1 MDDIPSHDI
10 GDLVDQLKN
19 AEKYLKKPEKAEEEF
34 NLDPEE
40 LEKFILNN
48 AGKLVK
54 KSIEMVDEVKQ
65 YVETAPE
72 SRDVSS
78 LSELINASSS
88 AIETLSKILVQNKKD
103 KTQKEVKQMDID
115 GKKQLMQGEFNAKVM
130 LSRDDVMKELFAK
143 VEKDEIKNITPDE
156 HQEFQH

>member
-54 KSIEMVDEVKQ
+54 KSIDMVDEVKQ

-143 VEKDEIKNITPDE
+143 VEREEKDITPTQS
-156 HQEFQH
+156 QE

>member
-1 MDDIPSHDI
+1 MEDIPSHDI

-34 NLDPEE
+34 NLNPEE

-54 KSIEMVDEVKQ
+54 KSIDMVDEVKQ

-115 GKKQLMQGEFNAKVM
+115 GKKQLMQGEFNAKMM
-130 LSRDDVMKELFAK
+130 LSRDDVMNELFKK
-143 VEKDEIKNITPDE
+143 VEAEEKNITPTPS
-156 HQEFQH
+156 QE

>member
-1 MDDIPSHDI
+1 MDDIPGHDI

-88 AIETLSKILVQNKKD
+88 AIETLSKILVQNKRD
-103 KTQKEVKQMDID
+103 KTKKEVKQMDID

-143 VEKDEIKNITPDE
+143 VEKEEKNITPTQS
-156 HQEFQH
+156 QE

>member
-1 MDDIPSHDI
+1 MEDIPGHDI
-10 GDLVDQLKN
+10 GNLVDQLKN

-54 KSIEMVDEVKQ
+54 KSIDMVDEVKQ

-88 AIETLSKILVQNKKD
+88 AIETLSKILVQNKRD

-143 VEKDEIKNITPDE
+143 VEKEEKNITPTQF
-156 HQEFQH
+156 QE

>member
-1 MDDIPSHDI
+1 MEDIPGHDI

-19 AEKYLKKPEKAEEEF
+19 AEKYLKKPEKAEEDF
-34 NLDPEE
+34 NLNPEE

-54 KSIEMVDEVKQ
+54 KSIDMVDEVKQ

-88 AIETLSKILVQNKKD
+88 AIETLSKILVQNKRD

-115 GKKQLMQGEFNAKVM
+115 GKKQLMQGEFNAKMM
-130 LSRDDVMKELFAK
+130 LSRDDVMKELFKK
-143 VEKDEIKNITPDE
+143 VEAEEKNITPTQS
-156 HQEFQH
+156 QE

>member
-1 MDDIPSHDI
+1 MDDLPGHEI

-19 AEKYLKKPEKAEEEF
+19 AEQFLKKPEKAEEQF
-34 NLDPEE
+34 DLNPEE

-54 KSIEMVDEVKQ
+54 KSIDMVDEVKQ

-88 AIETLSKILVQNKKD
+88 AIETLSKILVQNKRD

-115 GKKQLMQGEFNAKVM
+115 GKKQLMQGEFNAKMM
-130 LSRDDVMKELFAK
+130 LSRDDVMNELFKK
-143 VEKDEIKNITPDE
+143 VDKEEKNVTPTEYLDSE
-156 HQEFQH
+156 D

>member
-1 MDDIPSHDI
+1 MEDIPSHDI

-19 AEKYLKKPEKAEEEF
+19 AEKYLKKPEKAEEDF

-54 KSIEMVDEVKQ
+54 KSIDMVDEVKQ

-88 AIETLSKILVQNKKD
+88 AIETLSKILVQNKRD

-115 GKKQLMQGEFNAKVM
+115 GKKQLMQGEFNAKIM
-130 LSRDDVMKELFAK
+130 LSRDDVMNELFKK
-143 VEKDEIKNITPDE
+143 VEAEEKNITPTPS
-156 HQEFQH
+156 QE

>member
-54 KSIEMVDEVKQ
+54 KSIDMVDEVKQ

-115 GKKQLMQGEFNAKVM
+115 GKKQLMQGEFNAKMM
-130 LSRDDVMKELFAK
+130 LSRDDVMNELFKK
-143 VEKDEIKNITPDE
+143 VEAEEKNITPTPS
-156 HQEFQH
+156 QE

>member
-54 KSIEMVDEVKQ
+54 KSIDMVDEVKQ

-130 LSRDDVMKELFAK
+130 LSRDDVMKELFSK
-143 VEKDEIKNITPDE
+143 VEREEKDITPTQS
-156 HQEFQH
+156 QES

>member
-1 MDDIPSHDI
+1 MEDIPGHDI

-54 KSIEMVDEVKQ
+54 KSIDMVDEVKQ

-88 AIETLSKILVQNKKD
+88 AIETLSKILVQNKRD

-143 VEKDEIKNITPDE
+143 VEKEEKNITLTQS
-156 HQEFQH
+156 QE

>member
-1 MDDIPSHDI
+1 MDDLPGHEI

-19 AEKYLKKPEKAEEEF
+19 AEQFLKKPEKAEEEF
-34 NLDPEE
+34 DLNPEE

-54 KSIEMVDEVKQ
+54 KSIDMVDEVKQ

-88 AIETLSKILVQNKKD
+88 AIETLSKILVQNKRD

-115 GKKQLMQGEFNAKVM
+115 GKKQLMQGEFNAKMM
-130 LSRDDVMKELFAK
+130 LSRDDVMNELFKK
-143 VEKDEIKNITPDE
+143 VDKEEKNVTPTEYLDSE
-156 HQEFQH
+156 D

>member
-115 GKKQLMQGEFNAKVM
+115 GKKQLMQGEFNAKIM

-143 VEKDEIKNITPDE
+143 VEREEKDITPTRS
-156 HQEFQH
+156 QEL

>member
-1 MDDIPSHDI
+1 MEDIPGHDI

-19 AEKYLKKPEKAEEEF
+19 AEKYLKKPEKAEEDF
-34 NLDPEE
+34 NLNPEE

-54 KSIEMVDEVKQ
+54 KSIDMVDEVKQ

-88 AIETLSKILVQNKKD
+88 AIETLSKILVQNKRD

-115 GKKQLMQGEFNAKVM
+115 GKKQLMQGEFNAKMM
-130 LSRDDVMKELFAK
+130 LSRDDVMNELFKK
-143 VEKDEIKNITPDE
+143 VEAEEKNITPTQS
-156 HQEFQH
+156 QE

>member
-1 MDDIPSHDI
+1 MEDIPGHEI

-54 KSIEMVDEVKQ
+54 KSIDMVDEVKQ

-88 AIETLSKILVQNKKD
+88 AIETLSKILVQNKRD

-143 VEKDEIKNITPDE
+143 VEKEEKNITPTQF
-156 HQEFQH
+156 QE

>member
-1 MDDIPSHDI
+1 MEDIPGHEI

-19 AEKYLKKPEKAEEEF
+19 AEQYLKKPHKAEEDF
-34 NLDPEE
+34 DLDPEE

-54 KSIEMVDEVKQ
+54 KSIDMVDEVKQ

-88 AIETLSKILVQNKKD
+88 AIETLSKILVQNKRD

-115 GKKQLMQGEFNAKVM
+115 GKKQLMQGEFNAKMM
-130 LSRDDVMKELFAK
+130 LSRDDVMNELFKK
-143 VEKDEIKNITPDE
+143 VEAEEKNITPPE
-156 HQEFQH
+156 PQE

>member
-1 MDDIPSHDI
+1 MEDIPGHEI

-19 AEKYLKKPEKAEEEF
+19 AEQYLKKPHKAEEDF
-34 NLDPEE
+34 DLDPEE

-54 KSIEMVDEVKQ
+54 KSIDMVDEVKQ

-88 AIETLSKILVQNKKD
+88 AIETLSKILVQNKRD

-115 GKKQLMQGEFNAKVM
+115 GKKQLMQGEFNAKMM
-130 LSRDDVMKELFAK
+130 LSRDDVMNELFKK
-143 VEKDEIKNITPDE
+143 VDAEEKNITPPE
-156 HQEFQH
+156 PQE

>member
-1 MDDIPSHDI
+1 MEDIPGHDI

-54 KSIEMVDEVKQ
+54 KSIDMVDEVKQ

-88 AIETLSKILVQNKKD
+88 AIETLSKILVQNKRD

-115 GKKQLMQGEFNAKVM
+115 GKKQLMQGEFNAKMM
-130 LSRDDVMKELFAK
+130 LSRDDVMNELFKK
-143 VEKDEIKNITPDE
+143 VEAEEKNITPTPS
-156 HQEFQH
+156 QE

>member
-1 MDDIPSHDI
+1 MEDIPSHDI

-19 AEKYLKKPEKAEEEF
+19 AEKYLKKPEKAEEDF
-34 NLDPEE
+34 DLNPEE

-54 KSIEMVDEVKQ
+54 KSIDMVDEVKQ

-88 AIETLSKILVQNKKD
+88 AIETLSKILVQNKRD

-115 GKKQLMQGEFNAKVM
+115 GKKQLMQGEFNAKMM
-130 LSRDDVMKELFAK
+130 LSRDDVMNELFKK
-143 VEKDEIKNITPDE
+143 VEAEEKNITPTPS
-156 HQEFQH
+156 QE

>member
-1 MDDIPSHDI
+1 MEDIPGHDI

-19 AEKYLKKPEKAEEEF
+19 AEKYLKKPEKAEEDF
-34 NLDPEE
+34 DLNPEE

-54 KSIEMVDEVKQ
+54 KSIDMVDEVKQ

-88 AIETLSKILVQNKKD
+88 AIETLSKILVQNKRD

-115 GKKQLMQGEFNAKVM
+115 GKKQLMQGEFNAKMM
-130 LSRDDVMKELFAK
+130 LSRDDVMKELFKK
-143 VEKDEIKNITPDE
+143 VEAEEKNITPTQS
-156 HQEFQH
+156 QE

>member
-1 MDDIPSHDI
+1 MDDLPGHEI

-19 AEKYLKKPEKAEEEF
+19 AEQFLKKPEKAEEEF
-34 NLDPEE
+34 NLNPEE

-54 KSIEMVDEVKQ
+54 KSIDMVDEVKQ

-88 AIETLSKILVQNKKD
+88 AIETLSKILVQNKRD

-115 GKKQLMQGEFNAKVM
+115 GKKQLMQGEFNAKMM
-130 LSRDDVMKELFAK
+130 LSRDDVMNELFKK
-143 VEKDEIKNITPDE
+143 VDKEEKNITQTEYLDSE
-156 HQEFQH
+156 D

>member
-1 MDDIPSHDI
+1 MDDIPGHEI

-19 AEKYLKKPEKAEEEF
+19 ADQYLKKPEKAKEEF

-40 LEKFILNN
+40 LEQFVLNN
-48 AGKLVK
+48 AGSLVK
-54 KSIEMVDEVKQ
+54 KSIDMVDEVKQ

-88 AIETLSKILVQNKKD
+88 AIETLSKILLQNKKD
-103 KTQKEVKQMDID
+103 KTQRTVKQMDID
-115 GKKQLMQGEFNAKVM
+115 GKKQLMQGEFNAKMM
-130 LSRDDVMKELFAK
+130 LSRDDVMNELFSK
-143 VEKDEIKNITPDE
+143 VKEEEVKNITPVE
-156 HQEFQH
+156 PQE

>member
-54 KSIEMVDEVKQ
+54 KSIDMVDEVKQ

-143 VEKDEIKNITPDE
+143 VEREEKDITPTQS
-156 HQEFQH
+156 QEL

>member
-1 MDDIPSHDI
+1 MEDIPGHDI

-54 KSIEMVDEVKQ
+54 KSIDMVDEVKQ

-88 AIETLSKILVQNKKD
+88 AIETLSKILVQNKRD

-143 VEKDEIKNITPDE
+143 VEKEEKNITPTQS
-156 HQEFQH
+156 QE

>member
-1 MDDIPSHDI
+1 MDDLPGHEI

-19 AEKYLKKPEKAEEEF
+19 DEQFLKKPEKAEEQF
-34 NLDPEE
+34 DLNPEE

-54 KSIEMVDEVKQ
+54 KSIDMVDEVKQ

-88 AIETLSKILVQNKKD
+88 AIETLSKILVQNKRD

-115 GKKQLMQGEFNAKVM
+115 GKKQLMQGEFNAKMM
-130 LSRDDVMKELFAK
+130 LSRDDVMNELFKK
-143 VEKDEIKNITPDE
+143 VDKEEKNVTPTEYLDSE
-156 HQEFQH
+156 D

>member
-1 MDDIPSHDI
+1 MDDIPGHEI

-19 AEKYLKKPEKAEEEF
+19 ADQYLKKPEKAKEVF

-40 LEKFILNN
+40 LEQFVLNN
-48 AGKLVK
+48 AGSLVK
-54 KSIEMVDEVKQ
+54 KSIDMVDEVKQ

-88 AIETLSKILVQNKKD
+88 AIETLSKILVQNKRD
-103 KTQKEVKQMDID
+103 KTQRTVKQMDIE
-115 GKKQLMQGEFNAKVM
+115 GKKQLMQGEFNAKMM
-130 LSRDDVMKELFAK
+130 LSRDDVMNELFSK
-143 VEKDEIKNITPDE
+143 VKEEEVKDITPVE
-156 HQEFQH
+156 HQE

>member
-143 VEKDEIKNITPDE
+143 VEREEKDITPTQS
-156 HQEFQH
+156 QEL

>member
-1 MDDIPSHDI
+1 MEDIPGHDI

-54 KSIEMVDEVKQ
+54 KSIDMVDEVKQ

-88 AIETLSKILVQNKKD
+88 AIETLSKILVQNKRD

-143 VEKDEIKNITPDE
+143 VEKEEKDITPTQS
-156 HQEFQH
+156 QE

>member
-1 MDDIPSHDI
+1 MDDIPGHDI

-88 AIETLSKILVQNKKD
+88 AIETLSKILVQNKRD

-143 VEKDEIKNITPDE
+143 VEKEEKNITPTQS
-156 HQEFQH
+156 QE

>member
-54 KSIEMVDEVKQ
+54 KSIDMVDEVKQ

-88 AIETLSKILVQNKKD
+88 AIETLSKILVQNKRD

-143 VEKDEIKNITPDE
+143 VEREEKDITPTQS
-156 HQEFQH
+156 QEL

>member
-1 MDDIPSHDI
+1 MDDIPGHDI

-88 AIETLSKILVQNKKD
+88 AIETLSKILVQNKRD

-143 VEKDEIKNITPDE
+143 VEKEEKNITPTQY
-156 HQEFQH
+156 QE

>member
-1 MDDIPSHDI
+1 MDDIPGHDI

-88 AIETLSKILVQNKKD
+88 AIETLSKILVQNKRD

-115 GKKQLMQGEFNAKVM
+115 GKKQLMQGEFNAKIM

-143 VEKDEIKNITPDE
+143 VEKEEKNITPTQY
-156 HQEFQH
+156 QE

>member
-1 MDDIPSHDI
+1 
-10 GDLVDQLKN
+10 
-19 AEKYLKKPEKAEEEF
+19 
-34 NLDPEE
+34 
-40 LEKFILNN
+40 
-48 AGKLVK
+48 
-54 KSIEMVDEVKQ
+54 MVDEVKQ

-88 AIETLSKILVQNKKD
+88 AIETLSKILVQNKRD

-143 VEKDEIKNITPDE
+143 VEKEEKDITPTQS
-156 HQEFQH
+156 QE

>member
-1 MDDIPSHDI
+1 MEDIPSHDI

-54 KSIEMVDEVKQ
+54 KSIDMVDEVKQ

-88 AIETLSKILVQNKKD
+88 AIETLSKILVQNKRD

-115 GKKQLMQGEFNAKVM
+115 GKKQLMQGEFNAKMM
-130 LSRDDVMKELFAK
+130 LSRDDVMNELFKK
-143 VEKDEIKNITPDE
+143 VEAEEKNITPTPS
-156 HQEFQH
+156 QE

>member
-1 MDDIPSHDI
+1 MEDIPSHDI

-19 AEKYLKKPEKAEEEF
+19 AEKYLKKPEKAEEDF
-34 NLDPEE
+34 DLNPEE

-54 KSIEMVDEVKQ
+54 KSIDMVDEVKQ

-88 AIETLSKILVQNKKD
+88 AIETLSKILVQNKRD

-115 GKKQLMQGEFNAKVM
+115 GKKQLMQGEFNAKMM
-130 LSRDDVMKELFAK
+130 LSRDDVMNELFKK
-143 VEKDEIKNITPDE
+143 VDKEEKNVTPTEYLDSE
-156 HQEFQH
+156 D

>member
-1 MDDIPSHDI
+1 MEDIPGHDI

-54 KSIEMVDEVKQ
+54 KSIDMVDEVKQ

-88 AIETLSKILVQNKKD
+88 AIETLSKILVQNKRD

-115 GKKQLMQGEFNAKVM
+115 GKKQLLQGEFNAKVM

-143 VEKDEIKNITPDE
+143 VEKEEKNITPTQS
-156 HQEFQH
+156 QE

>member
-1 MDDIPSHDI
+1 MDDLPGHEI
-10 GDLVDQLKN
+10 GDLVDQFKN
-19 AEKYLKKPEKAEEEF
+19 AEQFLKKPEKAEEEF
-34 NLDPEE
+34 NLNPEE

-88 AIETLSKILVQNKKD
+88 AIETLSKILVQNKRD
-103 KTQKEVKQMDID
+103 KTQKEVKQMDIE
-115 GKKQLMQGEFNAKVM
+115 GKKQLMQGEFNAKMM
-130 LSRDDVMKELFAK
+130 LSRDDVMNELFKK
-143 VEKDEIKNITPDE
+143 VDKEEKNITQTEYLDSE
-156 HQEFQH
+156 D

>member
-1 MDDIPSHDI
+1 MEDIPGHDI

-54 KSIEMVDEVKQ
+54 KSIDMVDEVKQ

-88 AIETLSKILVQNKKD
+88 AIETLSKILVQNKRD

-143 VEKDEIKNITPDE
+143 VEKEEKDITPTE
-156 HQEFQH
+156 SQE

>member
-1 MDDIPSHDI
+1 MDDLPGHEI

-19 AEKYLKKPEKAEEEF
+19 AEQFLKKPEKAQEEF
-34 NLDPEE
+34 DLNPEE

-54 KSIEMVDEVKQ
+54 KSIDMVDEVKQ

-88 AIETLSKILVQNKKD
+88 AIETLSKILVQNKRD

-115 GKKQLMQGEFNAKVM
+115 GKKQLMQGEFNAKMM
-130 LSRDDVMKELFAK
+130 LSRDDVMNELFKK
-143 VEKDEIKNITPDE
+143 VDKEEKNVTPTEYLDSE
-156 HQEFQH
+156 D